1 MSLRL
6 TGGTGFVGGYLRH
19 ALEAEPVVLLGRGS
33 PDLRPNERWL
43 RVDLSE
49 PVAPKSLSGGKVL
62 CHLAYSRQ
70 AETENIAYNR
80 HLLDAVNSCMDIKQV
95 ILLSSISVYGANVS
109 PIVDEESFCDP
120 VGTYAQTKLACEA
133 LWREGLRAS
142 CKLTVLQPTEIIGVG
157 GSGMRSLIRDALER
171 PLVGAIKR
179 SMLHYRSLHYA
190 AVGNVVAAIIFCL
203 RRVQASAQETFI
215 ISEDYRAENK
225 NYAAM
230 QDLVRR
236 LAGRRPLP
244 GPAMPRPLLR
254 ELGKATGRPLET
266 GKVYSASKI
275 HDAGFRNA
283 VSLEDE
289 VRQLVRGV

>member
-133 LWREGLRAS
+133 LRREG
-142 CKLTVLQPTEIIGVG
+142 
-157 GSGMRSLIRDALER
+157 
-171 PLVGAIKR
+171 
-179 SMLHYRSLHYA
+179 
-190 AVGNVVAAIIFCL
+190 
-203 RRVQASAQETFI
+203 
-215 ISEDYRAENK
+215 
-225 NYAAM
+225 
-230 QDLVRR
+230 
-236 LAGRRPLP
+236 
-244 GPAMPRPLLR
+244 
-254 ELGKATGRPLET
+254 
-266 GKVYSASKI
+266 
-275 HDAGFRNA
+275 
-283 VSLEDE
+283 
-289 VRQLVRGV
+289 